1 MVNANGQQHSWTA
14 SQVKKSMESLG
25 LSIPGKVTTGDV
37 TYAANMAYADFY
49 SDPLKDEAACLR
61 YAHKVANDPDG
72 YDGMI
77 FCRWTADAIGK
88 VIKLDWENLYSML
101 ELIEAKDLE
110 ALMFFINVRVVIII
124 ICWIFST
131 IACIVDF
138 WSGTL
143 TAKIL
148 GEKLMSH
155 GFRRTVVKIGDYAR
169 VLMFAF
175 MIDAL
180 GSLLS
185 FYILPFATMLC
196 TLAILCIEGKS
207 VLENSKRRKA
217 HAGDVPDM
225 IKQIIQAATT
235 EQGNEVFDKI
245 VKHVSLNNKE
255 K

>member
-1 MVNANGQQHSWTA
+1 
-14 SQVKKSMESLG
+14 
-25 LSIPGKVTTGDV
+25 
-37 TYAANMAYADFY
+37 
-49 SDPLKDEAACLR
+49 
-61 YAHKVANDPDG
+61 
-72 YDGMI
+72 
-77 FCRWTADAIGK
+77 
-88 VIKLDWENLYSML
+88 ML

-110 ALMFFINVRVVIII
+110 ALMFFITVRVVIIV

-138 WSGTL
+138 WNGTL

-155 GFRRTVVKIGDYAR
+155 GFRRTIVKIGDYAR

-175 MIDAL
+175 MVDAL

-196 TLAILCIEGKS
+196 ALAILCIEGKS

-225 IKQIIQAATT
+225 VKQIIQAVTT
-235 EQGNEVFDKI
+235 EQGNDVFNKI
-245 VKHVSLNNKE
+245 VNQLNMNKNNTYKH
-255 K
+255 

>member
-1 MVNANGQQHSWTA
+1 
-14 SQVKKSMESLG
+14 
-25 LSIPGKVTTGDV
+25 
-37 TYAANMAYADFY
+37 
-49 SDPLKDEAACLR
+49 
-61 YAHKVANDPDG
+61 
-72 YDGMI
+72 
-77 FCRWTADAIGK
+77 
-88 VIKLDWENLYSML
+88 ML

-110 ALMFFINVRVVIII
+110 ALMFFITVRVVIII

-155 GFRRTVVKIGDYAR
+155 GFRRTIVKIGDYAR

-175 MIDAL
+175 MVDVL

-196 TLAILCIEGKS
+196 ALAILCIEGKS

-217 HAGDVPDM
+217 HAADVPD
-225 IKQIIQAATT
+225 IVKKIVRAATA
-235 EQGNEVFDKI
+235 EQGHEILNEITKIIALNDK
-245 VKHVSLNNKE
+245 KK
-255 K
+255 

>member
-1 MVNANGQQHSWTA
+1 
-14 SQVKKSMESLG
+14 
-25 LSIPGKVTTGDV
+25 
-37 TYAANMAYADFY
+37 
-49 SDPLKDEAACLR
+49 
-61 YAHKVANDPDG
+61 
-72 YDGMI
+72 
-77 FCRWTADAIGK
+77 
-88 VIKLDWENLYSML
+88 ML

-110 ALMFFINVRVVIII
+110 ALMFFITVRVVIIV
-124 ICWIFST
+124 ICWIFSI

-175 MIDAL
+175 MADAL

-196 TLAILCIEGKS
+196 ALAIICLEGKS
-207 VLENSKRRKA
+207 VLENSRRRKA

-235 EQGNEVFDKI
+235 EQGHEVFNSI
-245 VKHVSLNNKE
+245 VEQITINK
-255 K
+255 KNDTHKN

>member
-1 MVNANGQQHSWTA
+1 
-14 SQVKKSMESLG
+14 
-25 LSIPGKVTTGDV
+25 
-37 TYAANMAYADFY
+37 
-49 SDPLKDEAACLR
+49 
-61 YAHKVANDPDG
+61 
-72 YDGMI
+72 
-77 FCRWTADAIGK
+77 
-88 VIKLDWENLYSML
+88 ML

-110 ALMFFINVRVVIII
+110 ALMFFITVRVVIIV

-155 GFRRTVVKIGDYAR
+155 GFRRTVIKIGDYAR

-175 MIDAL
+175 MVDAL

-185 FYILPFATMLC
+185 FYILPFTTMLC
-196 TLAILCIEGKS
+196 ALAILCIEGKS

-225 IKQIIQAATT
+225 IKQIIQAATA
-235 EQGNEVFDKI
+235 EQGNEVFNKI
-245 VKHVSLNNKE
+245 VNQLNTNKNDTY
-255 K
+255 KQ